1 MGRKNK
7 RDEASTKVAADAS
20 KALTNLVREQGVAAG
35 LSALVGA
42 MGTTFITI
50 ELCCGIPAKRSLQK
64 VVELVEKDYE
74 RVRAIVEAGIV
85 EAGMNEPQRG
95 ME

>member
-1 MGRKNK
+1 MDRKNK

-20 KALTNLVREQGVAAG
+20 KALTNLVREH
-35 LSALVGA
+35 
-42 MGTTFITI
+42 
-50 ELCCGIPAKRSLQK
+50 C
-64 VVELVEKDYE
+64 
-74 RVRAIVEAGIV
+74 VEAGIV